1 MDEIKLKVTNPEK
14 HLQEMQNISNN
25 ISPEKKEKLA
35 KAAKDFES
43 LLTQMMLKS
52 MNKTNGGM
60 FGGDEE
66 DQFGGDVMDTI
77 FESEISKY
85 MTQSKSLGI
94 AQMIYKNMTGEDLP
108 DLKVNVNGIN
118 KEKATEF
125 IKTYKPES
133 SAVKPSDKSLERLEK
148 YDSVIQDAAESFG
161 VDSKIIKSIILAES
175 AANEKAHS
183 SADAKGLMQLMNS
196 TASDMGVQNVWDPTQ
211 NINGGTKYFSKLL
224 RQYDGDLKL
233 ALAAYNAGPGNVDK
247 YNGVPPFDETKTYVT
262 RVLGYLNYFEG

>member
-1 MDEIKLKVTNPEK
+1 MDEINLKITNPEK
-14 HLQEMQNISNN
+14 HLQEMQNISSK
-25 ISPEKKEKLA
+25 ISPERKEKLA

-60 FGGDEE
+60 FGDEE
-66 DQFGGDVMDTI
+66 GDQFGGDVMDTI

-85 MTQSKSLGI
+85 MTESKSLGI

-108 DLKVNVNGIN
+108 DLRVETRSIN
-118 KEKATEF
+118 KEKAMEF
-125 IKTYKPES
+125 IKHFKPES
-133 SAVKPSDKSLERLEK
+133 PAVTPSNKSLERLEK
-148 YDSVIQDAAESFG
+148 YNSIIDNAAGSFG

-183 SADAKGLMQLMNS
+183 SADAKGLMQLMNG
-196 TASDMGVQNVWDPTQ
+196 TASDMGVKNVWDPVQ
-211 NINGGTKYFSKLL
+211 NINGGTKYFSQLL
-224 RQYDGDLKL
+224 RQYNGDLKL